1 MRFSR
6 HHRIALVVLA
16 SLALAACREDQAAT
30 PPAPVAMTDEALG
43 HYCQMYITD
52 HPGPK
57 AQIHLKGHAAPMWF
71 SQVTDA
77 VTYLRDPEQPDPVV
91 AFYVSDMGKARN
103 WALPGQDNWT
113 DGNSAFYVIDSRQP
127 GGMGVPEAI
136 SFADNAAAQGF
147 AAENGGR
154 VVVLA
159 DIPDAYLTPA
169 IQGFADNPQGGA
181 P

>member
-1 MRFSR
+1 MSVRSK
-6 HHRIALVVLA
+6 IAVLFVA
-16 SLALAACREDQAAT
+16 ILAVAACRDDQAGT

-57 AQIHLKGHAAPMWF
+57 AQIHLKGHVAPMWF

-91 AFYVSDMGKARN
+91 AFYVSDMGKAQN
-103 WALPGQDNWT
+103 WALPGEDNWT
-113 DGNSAFYVIDSRQP
+113 DGNAAFFVIDSRQS
-127 GGMGVPEAI
+127 GGMGVREAV
-136 SFADNAAAQGF
+136 SFADNDAAQRF

-154 VVVLA
+154 IVVLE
-159 DIPDAYLTPA
+159 DIPDAYLRPDGSVFPA
-169 IQGFADNPQGGA
+169 GPEGGS
-181 P
+181 